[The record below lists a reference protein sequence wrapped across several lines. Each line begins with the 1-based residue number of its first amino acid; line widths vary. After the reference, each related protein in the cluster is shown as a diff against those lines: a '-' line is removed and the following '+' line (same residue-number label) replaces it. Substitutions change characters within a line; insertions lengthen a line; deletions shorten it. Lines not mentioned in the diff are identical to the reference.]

1 MSSKN
6 VQSFLR
12 RKYKLTNRIKNVK
25 KLSKNNKSSKIKG
38 PWTLEEDLL
47 LKEWVETNGP
57 RNWKECAEKIP
68 GRNHSQC
75 RQHWNIKLRPDL
87 KIGNW
92 TSEELFL
99 ITVFYK
105 KFNGSWSKMI
115 PIFKSRTENSI
126 KNIFFSQAKIIVS
139 KLLKDNDNDN
149 NKKRLDLSTLL
160 EYYDNIYDETK
171 NIFLKDNPMSEN
183 ELEEYIKKIEI
194 MLENRPSKQTYID
207 LEILKKKN
215 VIDFLTPN
223 DDNKNGGIRS
233 GEFQNYEEKLI
244 FNEEKQ
250 YESNKNF
257 EDYKE
262 NNNLNNI
269 FNNQNSEINQIIND
283 QNDMIN
289 IIVNNVNNNNYNN
302 ICKIISSFNYII
314 KLYIYVYILKK
325 LMSDIKTNIYYI
337 YIIKKILSDID
348 KNHNFSLN
356 NNNQNNNNIENNN
369 FNNIPINEG
378 NIYKS
383 LSEKQVDLSEC
394 LRSMLLKILDNIL

>member
-1 MSSKN
+1 MSTKN

-12 RKYKLTNRIKNVK
+12 KKYKLTNRINNAK

-194 MLENRPSKQTYID
+194 MLENRPSK
-207 LEILKKKN
+207 L
-215 VIDFLTPN
+215 
-223 DDNKNGGIRS
+223 
-233 GEFQNYEEKLI
+233 LI
-244 FNEEKQ
+244 
-250 YESNKNF
+250 
-257 EDYKE
+257 
-262 NNNLNNI
+262 
-269 FNNQNSEINQIIND
+269 
-283 QNDMIN
+283 
-289 IIVNNVNNNNYNN
+289 
-302 ICKIISSFNYII
+302 
-314 KLYIYVYILKK
+314 
-325 LMSDIKTNIYYI
+325 
-337 YIIKKILSDID
+337 
-348 KNHNFSLN
+348 
-356 NNNQNNNNIENNN
+356 
-369 FNNIPINEG
+369 
-378 NIYKS
+378 
-383 LSEKQVDLSEC
+383 
-394 LRSMLLKILDNIL
+394 